1 MILCTKEG
9 TTFDGSLID
18 NIQDTTNIL
27 IGLRETLS
35 EKVTNEAADA
45 VIALIG
51 RTAFAEDAETQ
62 AKLCDDIIKVLVAG
76 RRVG

>member
-9 TTFDGSLID
+9 TTFEGSLID

-27 IGLRETLS
+27 IGLRETLNKQVTS
-35 EKVTNEAADA
+35 EATDA

-51 RTAFAEDAETQ
+51 RAAFAEDEETRD
-62 AKLCDDIIKVLVAG
+62 KLCDDILKVLVAG
-76 RRVG
+76 RRAA

>member
-27 IGLRETLS
+27 IGLRETLNK
-35 EKVTNEAADA
+35 KVTSEAADT

-51 RTAFAEDAETQ
+51 RAAFAEDADTQ
-62 AKLCDDIIKVLVAG
+62 SKLCDAIIKVLVAG
-76 RRVG
+76 RKAG